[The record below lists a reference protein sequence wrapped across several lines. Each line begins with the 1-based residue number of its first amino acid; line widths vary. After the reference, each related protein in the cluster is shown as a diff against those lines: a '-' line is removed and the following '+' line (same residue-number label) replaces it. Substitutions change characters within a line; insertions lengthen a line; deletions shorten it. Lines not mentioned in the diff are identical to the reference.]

1 MNDMPQR
8 IAIMGAGAIGATIAG
23 YLIREGYDI
32 TVIDQWAAHIEAM
45 KQNGL
50 ALTDLKETFTVPIKA
65 LHLHEVSALTDP
77 FDIIYLAVKAYDTQ
91 WATYLIAPVLKQRG
105 FVLPAQNSLTDEIIA
120 KIVGYNRTVGCVPTI
135 SAGVYIPGHVV
146 RTDPMTTH
154 CFTVGELSGM
164 ITPRVHDVVNALQV
178 IGPSTTTTNIWGA
191 RWTKMVTNCMGN
203 ALAGLIGPNTA
214 HISPEQHAVSMLIR
228 VSIGSEVV
236 RVAQAMGIVVEPIG
250 GIAATEFAEVSTT
263 ADLKQI
269 AGKLAIAWGQRRLSQ
284 EQIKHLGVPGRASLL
299 QDVLKGRRPEIE
311 ELNGL
316 VVIKGQQVG
325 IATPMNQAVV
335 KLMNALQ
342 TGEII
347 PEPANI
353 DRLKPHIPYD

>member
-1 MNDMPQR
+1 MTQR
-8 IAIMGAGAIGATIAG
+8 IAIMGAGAIGASIAA
-23 YLIREGYDI
+23 YLIRLGHDI

-45 KQNGL
+45 KQKGL

-65 LHLHEVSALTDP
+65 LHLHEVSAITDP

-91 WATYLIAPVLKQRG
+91 WSTHLITPALKRRG
-105 FVLPAQNSLTDEIIA
+105 FILPAQNSLTDEIIA

-135 SAGVYIPGHVV
+135 SAGVYTPGHVV

-154 CFTVGELSGM
+154 SFTVGELSGI
-164 ITPRVHDVVNALQV
+164 ITPRVQDVVNTLQV
-178 IGPSTTTTNIWGA
+178 IGPSTATTNIWGA
-191 RWTKMVTNCMGN
+191 RWTKMVTNCMSN

-214 HISPEQHAVSMLIR
+214 HVTQEQRAVSMLIR
-228 VSIGSEVV
+228 VSIGCEVV
-236 RVAQAMGIVVEPIG
+236 RVAQALGVVVESIS
-250 GIAATEFAEVSTT
+250 GIAADEFADVSTK

-269 AGKLAIAWGQRRLSQ
+269 AVTLETAWGQRRLSQ
-284 EQIKHLGVPGRASLL
+284 DQINHLGVPGRASLL
-299 QDVLKGRRPEIE
+299 QDVIKGRRPEIK

-316 VVIKGQQVG
+316 VVQKGKQVD
-325 IATPMNQAVV
+325 IATPMNQVIV

-342 TGEII
+342 NGVIT

-353 DRLKPHIPYD
+353 DRLKPHIPYN